1 MGEERAVKLTAS
13 TREAEWSVSA
23 AKWKMAVCRVST
35 PPIPEVSC
43 PVAENWCYTQV
54 GDKQCYTR
62 VGEKLCYMQVDEN
75 WCYTQVG
82 ENTHWVKQK
91 NCCYKQAGELF
102 CYTHR

>member
-54 GDKQCYTR
+54 GK
-62 VGEKLCYMQVDEN
+62 N
-75 WCYTQVG
+75 WC
-82 ENTHWVKQK
+82 NTHWVKQK
-91 NCCYKQAGELF
+91 NCRYKQAGELF
-102 CYTHR
+102 YYTHR

>member
-13 TREAEWSVSA
+13 TREADWSVSA

-54 GDKQCYTR
+54 GDKQCYTY
-62 VGEKLCYMQVDEN
+62 VGEKL
-75 WCYTQVG
+75 CYTQVG
-82 ENTHWVKQK
+82 ENRCNTHWVKQNK
-91 NCCYKQAGELF
+91 KTATTSRQVNCSATHTGE
-102 CYTHR
+102 